1 MTPSFSGRMARDG
14 TGGTA
19 QHALGFVP
27 HGQYLVPLDG
37 YDGGLAQDDALVLD
51 VDQRIGCAQVNA
63 NVIGEQFDNFLKER

>member
-1 MTPSFSGRMARDG
+1 MTPSFSGRMAVTEPGVRPS
-14 TGGTA
+14 
-19 QHALGFVP
+19 LRFVP